1 MAETFVSTQREDVIF
16 KHAINTYSCCGVYVP
31 TGLYTRGWTGVEAA
45 TWLTGGRPCARH
57 RERALLEVLE
67 WRALQEK
74 ELASG
79 KAGGDPQTRLL
90 AVSPG

>member
-1 MAETFVSTQREDVIF
+1 MDRSGT
-16 KHAINTYSCCGVYVP
+16 C
-31 TGLYTRGWTGVEAA
+31 
-45 TWLTGGRPCARH
+45 WLTGGRACARH
-57 RERALLEVLE
+57 VERGLVEVLE
-67 WRALQEK
+67 WRAPQEK